1 MPSSHNCYILVVIIT
16 AIDYYCAQIKK
27 GIFRL
32 GRGDGKEDLIC
43 PIDPS
48 RENRQRTHVNGAV
61 LCSYEDSP
69 QEIDEVWRF
78 QWATRVNDV

>member
-1 MPSSHNCYILVVIIT
+1 M
-16 AIDYYCAQIKK
+16 KK

-32 GRGDGKEDLIC
+32 GRGDWKEDLVC

-61 LCSYEDSP
+61 VCSYEDSP
-69 QEIDEVWRF
+69 HEVDEVGLSVYVRV
-78 QWATRVNDV
+78 AVIYTRKGCC